1 MKMKKGQGAFEYM
14 MSYGWA
20 VLVIVVL
27 AVVLWNLGVFNPSQ
41 ATQATGFSV
50 IRPVAWN
57 FQGQGYGGFNS
68 LYVSNATVAFSNIAG
83 VDLTIAVN
91 GTRNAN
97 TSTIKFSK
105 PGATLCG
112 WYNSTSVVDE
122 VGSSVTVT
130 WDSTNN
136 YGKIGLPAGKQAVVT
151 GLITGP
157 GGQADTGYTCG
168 GPSGGAYRWTISYQT
183 ALDQYNIQHSDSG
196 TVTGKF
202 Q

>member
-57 FQGQGYGGFNS
+57 FQGAGFGGSNN

-83 VDLTIAVN
+83 VDLTLAIN
-91 GTRNAN
+91 GTRNSN
-97 TSTIKFSK
+97 TTIIKFSK
-105 PGATLCG
+105 PGASLCG
-112 WYNSTSVVDE
+112 WYNSTAVVDE
-122 VGSSVTVT
+122 VGNTISVT

-157 GGQADTGYTCG
+157 GGISDTSTTCG
-168 GPSGGAYRWTISYQT
+168 GPSGGGYRYTIAYQT
-183 ALDQYNIQHSDSG
+183 ALDQYSIQHSDSG

>member
-1 MKMKKGQGAFEYM
+1 MKKGQGAFEYM

-57 FQGQGYGGFNS
+57 FQGAGAGGSNT

-91 GTRNAN
+91 GTATAN
-97 TSTIKFSK
+97 TSIIKFSK
-105 PGATLCG
+105 PSASLCG
-112 WYNSTSVVDE
+112 WYNNTVVVDE
-122 VGSSVTVT
+122 VGSTISVS

-157 GGQADTGYTCG
+157 AGTADAGYTCG
-168 GPSGGAYRWTISYQT
+168 GPSGGSYRWTISYQT